1 MRNRTREVEETTMS
15 NRENEGSESPPSD
28 EEGGYGKPPKR
39 RRFKGSGNP
48 RGRPKGAKN
57 RKTIIRTVANEMH
70 TLVENGTC
78 RRLSTLELV
87 MLRLRNMA
95 LEGNNVRAFD
105 ELHRLIKAYGP
116 QEADKIHGVLVAPA
130 EISNEEWIAE
140 QEERNKTRT
149 KPEDER
155 W

>member
-15 NRENEGSESPPSD
+15 NRENEGSESPPSE

-39 RRFKGSGNP
+39 RRFKGSGNLK
-48 RGRPKGAKN
+48 GRPKGAKN
-57 RKTIIRTVANEMH
+57 RKTIVRTVANEMH
-70 TLVENGTC
+70 TVIENGTR

-87 MLRLRNMA
+87 LLRLRNMA
-95 LEGNNVRAFD
+95 LEGKNVRAFN

-130 EISNEEWIAE
+130 EISAEEWIE
-140 QEERNKTRT
+140 REMEENKTRT
-149 KPEDER
+149 KPTD
-155 W
+155 

>member
-1 MRNRTREVEETTMS
+1 MS
-15 NRENEGSESPPSD
+15 NQENEGPEQSPASE
-28 EEGGYGKPPKR
+28 EVGYGKPPMQ

-57 RKTIIRTVANEMH
+57 RKTIVRTVANEMH
-70 TLVENGTC
+70 TLIENGTR

-95 LEGNNVRAFD
+95 LEGKNVRAFD

-116 QEADKIHGVLVAPA
+116 QEADKRHGVLVAPA
-130 EISNEEWIAE
+130 LLTDEEWIAE
-140 QEERNKTRT
+140 QEELNKTR
-149 KPEDER
+149 KRPPEDER